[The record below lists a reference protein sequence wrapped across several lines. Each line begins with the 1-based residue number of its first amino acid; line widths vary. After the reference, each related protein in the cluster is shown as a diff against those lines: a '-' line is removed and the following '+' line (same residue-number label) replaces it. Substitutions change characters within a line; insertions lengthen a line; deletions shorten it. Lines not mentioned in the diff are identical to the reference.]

1 MPPPNTF
8 SVGVLGNA
16 NHVILR
22 LTLRKLLEVGIFPAF
37 VLEDLG
43 SPPMIRKTVWYQEQW
58 DATSAD
64 GEAALP
70 TVEEMLGPHE
80 NVAHYTVENCNSP
93 DACDLMKRHSCQLFL
108 LANTRVVKECV
119 LEIPTVTCFS
129 ELIRR
134 CLE

>member
-1 MPPPNTF
+1 MSASSTK

-22 LTLRKLLEVGIFPAF
+22 LTIQKLLAAGIVPTF

-43 SPPMIRKTVWYQEQW
+43 SAPMIRKTTWYQEQW
-58 DATSAD
+58 DNTSSEGD
-64 GEAALP
+64 SALP
-70 TVEEMLGPHE
+70 SVADMLVPHSH
-80 NVAHYTVENCNSP
+80 VAHYTVDNCNSP
-93 DACDLMKRHSCQLFL
+93 EACALMKQHTCELFL

-129 ELIRR
+129 K
-134 CLE
+134 